1 MIDGISHEVLCH
13 YVTTRQQIDTEL
25 QIIYSL
31 SHLLASFGEKAVDA
45 NLELD
50 LVALGDVHQIIN
62 TGVLNIW
69 EMLDDF
75 IYLVEAKEHIK
86 K

>member
-1 MIDGISHEVLCH
+1 MIEGISHEMLSH

-31 SHLLASFGEKAVDA
+31 SHLLASFGENAVDA

-50 LVALGDVHQIIN
+50 LDALGQVHQTIN

-86 K
+86 

>member
-1 MIDGISHEVLCH
+1 MIEGISHEVLCR
-13 YVTTRQQIDTEL
+13 YVTTRQKIDTEL

-31 SHLLASFGEKAVDA
+31 SHLLASFGENAADA

-50 LVALGDVHQIIN
+50 LDALGQVHQIIN
-62 TGVLNIW
+62 TGVLNIS

-86 K
+86 